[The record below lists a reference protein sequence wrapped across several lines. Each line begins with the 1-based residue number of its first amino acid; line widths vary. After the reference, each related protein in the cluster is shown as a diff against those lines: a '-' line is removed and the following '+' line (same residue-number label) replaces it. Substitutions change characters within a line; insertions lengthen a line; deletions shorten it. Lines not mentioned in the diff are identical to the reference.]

1 MTEWERMRGRGGKEK
16 ACGGRGGGD
25 RKETG
30 WEEVGAGRLGGRKE
44 DLMNVD
50 HCPST

>member
-1 MTEWERMRGRGGKEK
+1 MRERVRKEK
-16 ACGGRGGGD
+16 SLWGRRGLGQY
-25 RKETG
+25 KEMG
-30 WEEVGAGRLGGRKE
+30 WEEAGAGRLGGKRE